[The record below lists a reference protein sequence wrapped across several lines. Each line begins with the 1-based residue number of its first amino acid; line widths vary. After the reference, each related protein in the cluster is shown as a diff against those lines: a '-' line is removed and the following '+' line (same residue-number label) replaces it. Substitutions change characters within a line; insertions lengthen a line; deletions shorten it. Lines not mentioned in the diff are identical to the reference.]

1 MNKLSLNGIWKLDV
15 IGGQAGISATVPG
28 SVYNDLIENGFL
40 EDPYFRANEE
50 IALPVMENDFLY
62 QRTFFADETH
72 LGHDLALLRMDGLDT
87 LADVRLNGRLVLRAD
102 NMHRIWEADVT
113 DVLRAGENKIEILL
127 KSPTKFIR
135 AAYEKSPYEGSSD
148 AMRGFV
154 HLRKA
159 HCMFGWD
166 WGIRLPDCGIWR
178 DIGIRFY
185 DEAKI
190 EGVYI
195 RQRHAQGR
203 VFLNIEADAEYIT
216 STDIRFEAEITAP
229 DGETFFQT
237 DAEAGEIEI
246 LNPKLWWPNGY
257 GDQPLYDVNV
267 TLKSDDGRTLDTYQ
281 HKIGLRTLTMHIEK
295 DQWGTSFA
303 ACVNGVDV
311 FSMGADYIPE
321 DAILPRVTRSRTR
334 RLLED
339 AVLAN
344 HNCVRVWGGGHY
356 PSDDFYELCDEL
368 GLMVWQ
374 DFMFA
379 CASYELTDAFEENIR
394 AEFRDNI
401 VRLRNHPSLALWCG
415 NNEMEQFAAM
425 GVWVESPKQKSE
437 YIRMYEYI
445 IPKMLKEYDPDTFY
459 WPASPSSTGSFD
471 DPNDENRGDVHY
483 WMVWHG
489 ELPFTAYRDHYFRYA
504 SEFGFQAYP
513 TMPTIRSFTQPADRN
528 AFSYV
533 MEKHQRNAAA
543 NGKIMKYVAQMYLYP
558 KDFASLVY
566 TSQMLQADAIR
577 YGVEHWRR
585 NRGRCMGAVVWQLND
600 NWPVISWASIDYYGR
615 WKALHYFEKRFF
627 APVLLSACEEGEL
640 TGRPDVNIELK
651 KPVEKTVRFNL
662 SNETMAPALCVVKW
676 SRRDARAKALES
688 GELCADVPALSAH
701 WFDALTFADMD
712 IHGEYISYE
721 LWMEGACVSQGTTL
735 LVAPKHFAFVDP
747 ALSAKVEGNE
757 IVVTAL
763 AYAKGVMIES
773 ADPDMLVSDNFFDMD
788 AGERRVKILRGEA
801 EGLRLRSVYDIA
813 DREGDTE

>member
-1 MNKLSLNGIWKLDV
+1 MIKQTLNGNWTLDV
-15 IGGQAGISATVPG
+15 VGDKTGIPATVPG
-28 SVYNDLIENGFL
+28 SVYNDLIESGHL
-40 EDPYFRANEE
+40 EDPYYRANEE

-62 QRTFFADETH
+62 KRTFVADEAI
-72 LGHDLALLRMDGLDT
+72 LGHDLVLLRMEGLDT
-87 LADVRLNGRLVLRAD
+87 LADVRLNGKHVLHAD

-113 DVLRAGENKIEILL
+113 DTLQKGENRIEILF
-127 KSPTKFIR
+127 KSPTKFIKK
-135 AAYEKSPYEGSSD
+135 AYEASPYEGSSD

-178 DIGIRFY
+178 NIEIACY

-190 EGVYI
+190 DNVYV
-195 RQRHAQGR
+195 RQRHEDGK
-203 VFLNIEADAEYIT
+203 VLVEIEAEAEYIT

-229 DGETFFQT
+229 DGEKFFQT
-237 DAEAGEIEI
+237 DAEAGAIEI
-246 LNPKLWWPNGY
+246 KNPKLWWPNGY
-257 GDQPLYDVNV
+257 GAHPLYEVSV
-267 TLKSDDGRTLDTYQ
+267 TLKSDDGRVLDAYQ
-281 HKIGLRTLTMHIEK
+281 TKIGLRTLTMHIEK
-295 DQWGTSFA
+295 DQWGSSFA

-321 DAILPRVTRSRTR
+321 DAILPRVTRARTR

-344 HNCVRVWGGGHY
+344 YNSVRVWGGGHY

-379 CASYELTDAFEENIR
+379 CASYELTEAFEQNIR

-401 VRLRNHPSLALWCG
+401 IRLRNHPSLALWCG
-415 NNEMEQFAAM
+415 NNEMEMFAAM
-425 GVWVESPKQKSE
+425 SMWVSSPKQKSE

-445 IPKMLKEYDPDTFY
+445 IPKMLGEYDPDTFY

-471 DPNDENRGDVHY
+471 DPNDANRGDVHY

-513 TMPTIRSFTQPADRN
+513 AMSTIKSFTLPKDRN

-558 KDFASLVY
+558 KNFEALVY

-585 NRGRCMGAVVWQLND
+585 NRGRCMGAIVWQLND

-640 TGRPDVNIELK
+640 TGRPDVNMELE
-651 KPVEKTVRFNL
+651 KPVEKTVRFNI
-662 SNETMAPALCVVKW
+662 SNETMEPACCRVRW
-676 SRRDARAKALES
+676 TRRDARAQVLES
-688 GELCADVPALSAH
+688 GEMSADVPALSAQ
-701 WFDALTFADMD
+701 WFDSLAFADMD
-712 IHGEYISYE
+712 IHSEYISYE
-721 LWMEGACVSQGTTL
+721 LWMGDALISQGTTM
-735 LVAPKHFAFVDP
+735 LVAPKHFALIDP
-747 ALSAKVEGNE
+747 ALSARVEGDE
-757 IVVTAL
+757 VVVTAL

-773 ADPDMLVSDNFFDMD
+773 GDPDMLLADNFFDMD
-788 AGERRVKILRGEA
+788 AGTRRVKILRGA
-801 EGLRLRSVYDIA
+801 ARDLKLMSVYDIPE
-813 DREGDTE
+813 REGETE